1 MSMKKINQL
10 LAIPLLV
17 LFFQSGAVAQPLFL
31 PGFFGLSEPYI
42 EAPEIGSDS
51 VNAYFTF
58 MNFYYEPVLLLSA
71 ESEAFGSIAFYDGS
85 EELEFVE
92 IQPGYQLTM
101 SADGT
106 HIRLTDIDDTMADME
121 SFDLTLLIRRGYE
134 AEEFV
139 EEYVIFNNNQEIKKG
154 GGIPNES
161 EHVVKFSVK
170 H

>member
-17 LFFQSGAVAQPLFL
+17 LFFLSGAVAQPLFL
-31 PGFFGLSEPYI
+31 PGFFGLSEPYMD
-42 EAPEIGSDS
+42 APETESDS

-71 ESEAFGSIAFYDGS
+71 ESEAFGSISFYDGS

-92 IQPGYQLTM
+92 IQPGDQLTM

-134 AEEFV
+134 AEAFV

>member
-1 MSMKKINQL
+1 MNIKKLSQFLALPL
-10 LAIPLLV
+10 LAIFV
-17 LFFQSGAVAQPLFL
+17 QSGVVAQPLFL
-31 PGFFGLSEPYI
+31 PGFFGLSEPYM
-42 EAPEIGSDS
+42 EAPETGSDS

-71 ESEAFGSIAFYDGS
+71 ESEAFGSISFYDGS

-92 IQPGYQLTM
+92 IQPGDQLTM

-106 HIRLTDIDDTMADME
+106 HIGLTDIDDTMADME